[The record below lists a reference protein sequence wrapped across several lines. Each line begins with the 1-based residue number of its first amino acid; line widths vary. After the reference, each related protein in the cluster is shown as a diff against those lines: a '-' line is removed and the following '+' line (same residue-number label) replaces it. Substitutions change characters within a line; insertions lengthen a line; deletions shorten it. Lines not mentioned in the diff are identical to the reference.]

1 MARQKSKASYRR
13 GLIDNAINN
22 AQARIEQERKAA
34 QEAAKAQIPDYA
46 KGMSLD
52 DVNRIIDS
60 YNSQNAI
67 PKLEQN
73 TTPTTPSIS
82 DELERMKK
90 AKADTTTP
98 RTEGEQKAIDTY
110 YDSLMKA
117 SGQTPSTS
125 APTNT
130 PSVDYKAE
138 IDRMNALKADTT
150 TPRTEGENK
159 AIETYLN
166 SLVDAQRY
174 LDSHKPITKPS
185 VKTSSS
191 EKKVTQKNVKNI
203 GTVEIKADGTKN
215 YTKTMSPNE
224 QRDYERALLA
234 QSKARGRA
242 LSPNE
247 QRDLERAQNAIAQA
261 KEREKVT
268 EESVNKVMP
277 TSARENTEELQ
288 FGQLRQKPK
297 ATPTPGDFKETTQEI
312 LESKT
317 EEKPESNIIPELGK
331 NYALRNP
338 GVKPRTTMETIRD
351 LAVNVTDKGAATPES
366 VLWNYNIPSEQWK
379 EIDKDFAN
387 YNTWR
392 GSQSDLANQ
401 GNFIASLASSNIS
414 KKLQDK
420 YGLDEQTLNQLAN
433 DYKNTKSTYEGVQKE
448 RTAQNIGA
456 NHPIGGSIISLGSGA
471 LGSVLTPTQLADDLT
486 NYVYNGQQTS
496 PYEGAHLLNQTKEAY
511 REGVKEN
518 IDSNALKT
526 AYDVGMGVGDMGIAM
541 IPSLISPVS
550 ASTSAALGLASQ
562 TANRAST
569 GALERGANPIQS
581 TAFGTAA
588 GALDFLTNKVGLDKA
603 KDLAMEKITSTGVKK
618 FLMQNGIAGSVEAAE
633 NLIQDFGEMAF
644 DEAINGNKSENRTS
658 YANHIA
664 NGESPEEALKNV
676 VKEIFDRELV
686 SGLTGFAMGSAMQGG
701 TSLVNN
707 AYARIILNDIENN
720 SQKVQDMVNEHKANK
735 LNALKMA
742 EENADITNEV
752 ETQRQA
758 LNNIENLENQ
768 IPEKPTN
775 FVEQTPLSERLIN
788 PEDNRITNDVVNP
801 IEEPTPITDNN
812 VNNSEGI
819 TSGNKKQS
827 RVITNS
833 AINGDIITPEEY
845 ANNPELQRIAEY
857 EEHSNIRTY
866 KQAQRD
872 VANNGAQ
879 LAQDYIN
886 GNKAIKTDLD
896 VDRSMIIMQQLA
908 KDIDASENPTGL
920 IAQRDA
926 ILRNAVENGVEGGQ
940 FIQAFAKY
948 ANTPEEALLKATKL
962 DMEST
967 KKWKSRNKKTRLTN
981 SRIAKALE
989 QMGHKP
995 EPSKERTPLSHDQL
1009 KERVK
1014 AELDRE
1020 MGSVS
1025 DKFTDDDLEYLTVL
1039 AENKDIPVWQITSE
1053 IEHKLQTGEW
1063 YTLDES
1069 IEPPKPGS
1077 RKLQNALN
1085 RLMTEESTQ
1094 SVPERKSFEQI
1105 REEVKNTIEK
1115 EYGSVNDFD
1124 DSDINYISNLIEQ
1137 GATSKEITDSLNTRL
1152 ATGRWG
1158 ISTETQNAVNDIF
1171 DTIRHFDENSRE
1183 FVEGQAEA
1191 FRLLAEEVA
1200 PDATAF
1206 EKFDAWRYIAMLGN
1220 PKTMLRNYVGNK
1232 LFSAVVG
1239 TSNNLAALIESKVD
1253 RKFKKKGA
1261 KEAKRA
1267 ERINNRIAR
1276 LEESNSTRAQ
1286 KEIPR
1291 LTEKAQ
1297 RLEERS
1303 QTHSQGIERTKAIL
1317 NPFSDKDLID
1327 ASYLDGFGKRYRQFE
1342 GSKYEKATKD
1352 AIKQQR
1358 SVFDSKAMQLVEK
1371 AVDRGISDT
1380 KAVARKYST
1389 SLAGYLKANGYD
1401 ASVFD
1406 LQNEYD
1412 SIKQASRNRD
1422 LTPEEVARMKE
1433 LKPTMDFLEKARD
1446 YALDQAEYATFHEDN
1461 AFADWLSEAS
1471 RKAPG
1476 IGKYVIEGA
1485 IPFKKTPANIL
1496 RSGYEYSPFGA
1507 LKSIRKT
1514 GKLIY
1519 ENTGSRKGNLDD
1531 TYINKK
1537 GKEVSRTLA
1546 NDVIDSWSKTLT
1558 GSGLAGLGYF
1568 LFNKGI
1574 LTSSTKD
1581 EKYQDQLEG
1590 IGNYAININGHTYT
1604 LDWAA
1609 PGVMPLLIGAEVN
1622 KVLKS
1627 NAISDKEWY
1636 ANPDMWLGTVNALLD
1651 PLFETSMLSGIKD
1664 TLQTAANEVRYNED
1678 NAIGGILGSLVGNAA
1693 TSYATQAIPTLFGQV
1708 ARTIDPIRRTTD
1720 TYNEG
1725 ILGTIEKQGR
1735 KAANKIPF
1743 LSQINTPY
1751 VDAKGQRQ
1759 YNSPFRG
1766 EGLLPTLGNL
1776 TYQMLSPGYY
1786 SHATTNDADRM
1797 ARNVYNETR
1806 DPKVFS
1812 DWKSTKKVNG
1822 EKLNPAQMWTYR
1834 EQMGK
1839 ANGAVRDLLA
1849 HNQDFLNMPYDVQ
1862 KDILKNVNTF
1872 ADKYGESTVNPKFET
1887 TDTLYK
1893 AYYEGGT
1900 FQSVVDEIIAKQY
1913 MKDAG
1918 VKSNSNAGK
1927 EIKESVKSGDTAKTQ
1942 ELVDTNKTIKSLADY
1957 GLKGTKVESTY
1968 ANALSYDNS
1977 LTPEAFAN
1985 TWNKIDSDNS
1995 GGISIDELEKYANS
2009 VGDQYAEQ
2017 VFEMYYGGWHNKSG
2031 QKRKLHKV
2039 DGTWVSYYP

>member
-73 TTPTTPSIS
+73 TTPNTPSIS

-117 SGQTPSTS
+117 SGQTPTTTMP
-125 APTNT
+125 ANT

-138 IDRMNALKADTT
+138 IERMNAIKADTT

-174 LDSHKPITKPS
+174 LDSQKPITKPS

-297 ATPTPGDFKETTQEI
+297 ATPTPGAFREEAQELI
-312 LESKT
+312 ESKR
-317 EEKPESNIIPELGK
+317 PESNIVPAIGK
-331 NYALRNP
+331 NYALQNP

-351 LAVNVTDKGAATPES
+351 LAINVTDKGAATPES
-366 VLWNYNIPSEQWK
+366 VLWNYNIPSDQWQ
-379 EIDKDFAN
+379 EVDKDLAK
-387 YNTWR
+387 YNSAR
-392 GSQSDLANQ
+392 GNQ
-401 GNFIASLASSNIS
+401 FGINGSNPIETYRAY
-414 KKLQDK
+414 KIGKELQDK
-420 YGLDEQTLNQLAN
+420 YGFDEQTLNQLAN
-433 DYKNTKSTYEGVQKE
+433 EYKTTKSTYEGVQKE
-448 RTAQNIGA
+448 RAAQNFGSA
-456 NHPIGGSIISLGSGA
+456 HPIAGSITSLGSGA
-471 LGSVLTPTQLADDLT
+471 LGGILTPVQFASDLG

-511 REGVKEN
+511 REGAKEN

-526 AYDVGMGVGDMGIAM
+526 AYDVGMGLGDMGVAM

-550 ASTSAALGLASQ
+550 AGTSAALGLASQ

-920 IAQRDA
+920 IAQRNA

-967 KKWKSRNKKTRLTN
+967 KRWKTVNKKLREVN
-981 SRIAKALE
+981 NRVAKA
-989 QMGHKP
+989 
-995 EPSKERTPLSHDQL
+995 
-1009 KERVK
+1009 
-1014 AELDRE
+1014 
-1020 MGSVS
+1020 
-1025 DKFTDDDLEYLTVL
+1025 
-1039 AENKDIPVWQITSE
+1039 I
-1053 IEHKLQTGEW
+1053 KLIG
-1063 YTLDES
+1063 
-1069 IEPPKPGS
+1069 
-1077 RKLQNALN
+1077 
-1085 RLMTEESTQ
+1085 
-1094 SVPERKSFEQI
+1094 VPERRSFEQI
-1105 REEVKNTIEK
+1105 REEVKNTVEKIEK
-1115 EYGSVNDFD
+1115 EYGIANDFD

-1137 GATSKEITDSLNTRL
+1137 GATTKEIADSLDTRL

-1461 AFADWLSEAS
+1461 ALADWLSEAS

-1507 LKSIRKT
+1507 LKSIKKT

-1537 GKEVSRTLA
+1537 GKKVSRTLA

-1708 ARTIDPIRRTTD
+1708 ARIIDPIRRTTD

-1849 HNQDFLNMPYDVQ
+1849 QNEDFLNMPFDVQ
-1862 KDILKNVNTF
+1862 KDILKKVNTF

-1985 TWNKIDSDNS
+1985 TWKKIDSDNS